1 VTTIAPHG
9 NRHEEAAV
17 SGRVQDKVAFITGA
31 ARGQGRA
38 HAVRLAGE
46 GAHIVAVDLCEQI
59 ESNPYPLATPEDLA
73 ETGRLVEAAGRSC
86 VAVKA
91 DVRDPSQLRAAVGEG
106 LDRLG
111 RLDIV
116 VANAGILPSGPEK
129 GASAF
134 IDAVQV
140 DFVGVLNT
148 VEAALPHLPDGAS
161 VIVTGSTAGLMPNT
175 TDNPAM
181 GPGGAGYSFA
191 KQALVPLV
199 EQLALHLASRFIR
212 VNAVHPTNCNTHLLH
227 HDNLYQ
233 LFRPDIEHP
242 TREDVLPAFETF
254 QAMPIPYIE
263 PEDMADLVLFLASDE
278 SKYITGHQIRVDAG
292 SLLQIPGSRR

>member
-1 VTTIAPHG
+1 MA
-9 NRHEEAAV
+9 
-17 SGRVQDKVAFITGA
+17 GRVEDKVAFITGA

-46 GAHIVAVDLCEQI
+46 GAHIIAVDICEQI

-73 ETGRLVEAAGRSC
+73 ETTRLVEATGRAC

-91 DVRDPSQLRAAVGEG
+91 DVRERDALRAAAQQGV
-106 LDRLG
+106 DRLG

-116 VANAGILPSGPEK
+116 VANAGILPTGPGK
-129 GASAF
+129 GAGAF
-134 IDAVQV
+134 LDAVDV
-140 DFVGVLNT
+140 DLIGVINT
-148 VEAALPHLPDGAS
+148 VSATLPHLPDGAS
-161 VIVTGSTAGLMPNT
+161 IIITGSTAGMMAGT
-175 TDNPAM
+175 TDNPTL

-191 KQALVPLV
+191 KKMIIPFVESMAL
-199 EQLALHLASRFIR
+199 QLAPRFIR
-212 VNAVHPTNCNTHLLH
+212 CNGVHPTNTNTHLLH
-227 HDNLYQ
+227 SEHLYK
-233 LFRPDIEHP
+233 LFRPDVEEP
-242 TREDVLPAFETF
+242 TRAEAEAAFVHF

-292 SLLQIPGSRR
+292 SLLQIPGSGR

>member
-1 VTTIAPHG
+1 
-9 NRHEEAAV
+9 V
-17 SGRVQDKVAFITGA
+17 SGRVQDKVALITGA

-46 GAHIVAVDLCEQI
+46 GAHIVAIDLCEQI
-59 ESNPYPLATPEDLA
+59 ESNPYPLATDEDLA
-73 ETGRLVEAAGRSC
+73 ETGRLVESAGRSC

-91 DVRDPSQLRAAVGEG
+91 DVREPTQLRAAVEQGI
-106 LDRLG
+106 DRLG
-111 RLDIV
+111 RLDVV
-116 VANAGILPSGPEK
+116 VANAGILPSGAGK
-129 GASAF
+129 SVSAF

-161 VIVTGSTAGLMPNT
+161 IIITGSTAALMPNT

-191 KQALVPLV
+191 KQAIVPLV
-199 EQLALHLASRFIR
+199 EQLALHLSSRFIR

-233 LFRPDIEHP
+233 LFRPDLENP
-242 TREDVLPAFETF
+242 TREDVEPAFTMF

-263 PEDMADLVLFLASDE
+263 PEDMANLVLFLASDD
-278 SKYITGHQIRVDAG
+278 SRYITGHQIRVDAG
-292 SLLQIPGSRR
+292 SLLKIPGTRR